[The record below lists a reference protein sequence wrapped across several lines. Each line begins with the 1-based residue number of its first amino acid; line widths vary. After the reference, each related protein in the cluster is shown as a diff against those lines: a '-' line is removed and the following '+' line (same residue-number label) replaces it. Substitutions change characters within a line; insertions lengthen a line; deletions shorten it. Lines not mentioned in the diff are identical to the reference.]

1 MKKWILI
8 VAVLTVSG
16 CETLK
21 PRTVS
26 SAEAGEASRL
36 EFQSGPDSAAAAA
49 KAAIAEQKWKLLY
62 SGTERPKDDH
72 GFQSNNHFSG
82 ETDDQLAWSKSDQA
96 GLKPTAYLQAKT
108 PTSAFS
114 WGAELFVVVYA
125 TDTGGST
132 IAISASTS
140 QALEND
146 KLGSYIRQLGSAIDQ
161 RLD

>member
-26 SAEAGEASRL
+26 SAETGAPSRL
-36 EFQSGPDSAAAAA
+36 EFQAGPEAVMAAAQV
-49 KAAIAEQKWKLLY
+49 AIAEQKWKLLY

-72 GFQSNNHFSG
+72 GFQSNNHFGG

-96 GLKPTAYLQAKT
+96 GLEPTAYLQAKT
-108 PTSAFS
+108 PLAPSAGARNCSSLSMPPIPAAVSLPSRPRPARPSKRKSSAVTSAS
-114 WGAELFVVVYA
+114 
-125 TDTGGST
+125 
-132 IAISASTS
+132 SAPPSTS
-140 QALEND
+140 V
-146 KLGSYIRQLGSAIDQ
+146 
-161 RLD
+161 

>member
-26 SAEAGEASRL
+26 SAETGAPSRL
-36 EFQSGPDSAAAAA
+36 EFQAGPEAVMAAAQV
-49 KAAIAEQKWKLLY
+49 AIAEQKWKLLY

-72 GFQSNNHFSG
+72 GFQSNNHFGG

-96 GLKPTAYLQAKT
+96 GLEPTAYLQAKT

-114 WGAELFVVVYA
+114 WGAELFVIVYA
-125 TDTGGST
+125 TDTGGSV

-140 QALEND
+140 QALEKE
-146 KLGSYIRQLGSAIDQ
+146 KLGSYISQLGTAIDQ
-161 RLD
+161 RLN